1 MTVVISKCSKIQTN
15 VQCYGKNAQDLSG
28 SSPFCSG
35 SCFTLKREEEQQ
47 LFSFPHP

>member
-28 SSPFCSG
+28 SSPLCSG